1 MPVSESEKLGVFVL
15 GCHFSEKAEHI
26 PIKKRRFL
34 FNTSSP
40 PRNTTNPSLE
50 GAEGHGTSPKLN
62 SNLSF
67 LPATHEAVTG
77 ICERGSKDYKLDK
90 KELVKDDDFS
100 GISILA
106 AAACSNSLVAETD
119 RTSEV
124 PKTVE
129 FNEKNVKNEPVF
141 HTITVTSEVD
151 ESTLTKEPNIQKSPA
166 RDVRFSWDLNT
177 VMDTWEEP
185 SVSGHEISNDKA
197 IYVEKKK
204 VNSVSQPLPVELN
217 SLAHEKK
224 ELKVEKCEL
233 LSHESGSFQH
243 AVVVKT
249 ESLHY
254 NQTNYASYSIPVT
267 RTLLENQTQHGS
279 FSKFVGGTQAVD
291 TKFSIDCSI
300 PPGFDHCLNLHASK
314 ENAGPTTQT
323 AVTKH
328 DLSLKTETHVENEQ
342 KVEDDLVNKEEIDKI
357 GSKVV
362 MEDQSAATSSIH
374 DVSHSDID
382 NGFDY
387 YNLQCGNKA
396 ESGIGCDSQYEDGEV
411 REWTVNAWK
420 GYELTGYE
428 NQYGMNNENSLDL
441 DNVDAHATNIH
452 SGPSVV
458 LPDPELNELT
468 SGPYKSERQYNME
481 GRSSQSDEWKT
492 NISGWDVLPES
503 QRINSNN
510 LNKTR
515 NFTGR
520 KFSYR
525 EEQKDK
531 FGTEYVEMK
540 AEGTRFYRK
549 GSPTRDVFLSRG
561 RFQIQRHSS
570 KEGDSLTYR
579 PEREFGAPRSFRRG
593 RYSPHNGPSDR
604 EGGMWNRS
612 ILEDSSAMDNLKN
625 DGDNNIPSFVAR
637 RPLRGRSPSDR
648 EVIEFRARLGLRPT
662 EDTGRDRFVK
672 RGRGR
677 GQGRFMSYDTRGPA
691 RDECDEPLTEY
702 SHFPRRL
709 RCFSPIERRGNNSYQ
724 YHRSNSRSP
733 SGFRCRSRSPG
744 FRIRRPR
751 SPGYR
756 DHLSE
761 YHYKERPF
769 FNRSTPP
776 RRTGGPQGERFN
788 FYEGERG
795 GPMYVDD
802 DGVRLNNNGSRGGGF
817 VRRYKVDG
825 PAKRFHYDD
834 EGGCSRGIGFDAR
847 DRRALEVHAR
857 SSLKPGSDGSDSR
870 FRDFPRRQREDGGEF
885 RRRSRDGK
893 ERKEEGE
900 EMVDGTERRP
910 REVKDQSITANH
922 DLMVANE
929 VVKESGT

>member
-34 FNTSSP
+34 FKTSSP
-40 PRNTTNPSLE
+40 PRNATNPPLE
-50 GAEGHGTSPKLN
+50 GAERHETSPKLN
-62 SNLSF
+62 SNLSS

-77 ICERGSKDYKLDK
+77 MCERGSKDHKWDK

-106 AAACSNSLVAETD
+106 AAACSNSLVAENVCIP
-119 RTSEV
+119 EV

-141 HTITVTSEVD
+141 HTITAPSEVD
-151 ESTLTKEPNIQKSPA
+151 ESALTKEPNIQKSPA

-177 VMDTWEEP
+177 VMDTWEEAG
-185 SVSGHEISNDKA
+185 VSGHEISNDKA
-197 IYVEKKK
+197 TYVEKKR
-204 VNSVSQPLPVELN
+204 VNSVSQTLPVELN

-233 LSHESGSFQH
+233 LSHESDSFQH

-249 ESLHY
+249 ESLHN
-254 NQTNYASYSIPVT
+254 NQTDYASYSIPVT
-267 RTLLENQTQHGS
+267 RTLLENQIHGI
-279 FSKFVGGTQAVD
+279 FSKCVGGTQAVD
-291 TKFSIDCSI
+291 SKFSIDCSK

-314 ENAGPTTQT
+314 DNVGPTTQT

-328 DLSLKTETHVENEQ
+328 DLPLKTETHVENGH

-362 MEDQSAATSSIH
+362 MEDHSAATSSIH

-382 NGFDY
+382 NGLDY
-387 YNLQCGNKA
+387 HNLQCGSKA
-396 ESGIGCDSQYEDGEV
+396 GSGIRYDSQYEDGEL

-420 GYELTGYE
+420 GYELTGCE
-428 NQYGMNNENSLDL
+428 NQYYMNKGNSLDL
-441 DNVDAHATNIH
+441 DNVDAHETNIH

-458 LPDPELNELT
+458 LPSPELNELT
-468 SGPYKSERQYNME
+468 DGPYKSERQYNME
-481 GRSSQSDEWKT
+481 ECASQSDKWKT

-503 QRINSNN
+503 QRIHSNN

-540 AEGTRFYRK
+540 AEGSTLYRK

-561 RFQIQRHSS
+561 RFQMQGRSS
-570 KEGDSLTYR
+570 KGDCLTYR
-579 PEREFGAPRSFRRG
+579 PKRESGASRSFRRG
-593 RYSPHNGPSDR
+593 RYSPHNRPSDR
-604 EGGMWNRS
+604 EGGMWNCS
-612 ILEDSSAMDNLKN
+612 ILEDSRTMDDLNN
-625 DGDNNIPSFVAR
+625 DGDNSIPSFVTR
-637 RPLRGRSPSDR
+637 RPFRGRSPADR
-648 EVIEFRARLGLRPT
+648 EVNEFRARLGLRPT
-662 EDTGRDRFVK
+662 EDTGRDRFVNW
-672 RGRGR
+672 GR
-677 GQGRFMSYDTRGPA
+677 GQGRGRFMSYDTRGPA
-691 RDECDEPLTEY
+691 RDDCDEPMAEY
-702 SHFPRRL
+702 SHFPRRR

-724 YHRSNSRSP
+724 HHRSNSRSP
-733 SGFRCRSRSPG
+733 SSGFRRRSRSPG

-756 DHLSE
+756 DHPSE
-761 YHYKERPF
+761 YHYKDRPI
-769 FNRSTPP
+769 FNRSPPP
-776 RRTGGPQGERFN
+776 RRTGGPRGERFS

-817 VRRYKVDG
+817 VRRYNVDG

-834 EGGCSRGIGFDAR
+834 EDGCSRGIAFDAR

-857 SSLKPGSDGSDSR
+857 SRLKSSSDGSDSR
-870 FRDFPRRQREDGGEF
+870 FHDFPRRQREDSGGF

-893 ERKEEGE
+893 DRKEEGE
-900 EMVDGTERRP
+900 HMADGTERKP
-910 REVKDQSITANH
+910 REVKDQSPAANH
-922 DLMVANE
+922 DLLVAKE
-929 VVKESGT
+929 VV